1 MTLVSAASPESDNPA
16 DLCQQENHSMTP
28 TGAAEPEFEEAS
40 PRRVGQGRRIA
51 VTVLGVIL
59 AVVACT
65 IIGLAFVQGSW
76 WYPTMTDRVLDHESL
91 ARVEAIRDEADAAG
105 SAPEA
110 ARWLNEA
117 LDPPNTDPTTVRAY
131 LLAAQE
137 ALEAADDPKLAG
149 AVRELRAIIQTIRQP
164 YTKETTTPYPMP
176 TLEWPW

>member
-1 MTLVSAASPESDNPA
+1 MTLVSTVNLESDNPA

-28 TGAAEPEFEEAS
+28 TGAAELEFEEAS
-40 PRRVGQGRRIA
+40 PRRVGRGRRIA

-76 WYPTMTDRVLDHESL
+76 WYPTMTDRALDDESM
-91 ARVEAIRDEADAAG
+91 ARVEAIRDEVDTAG

-117 LDPPNTDPTTVRAY
+117 LDPPTTDPTAVRAY

-137 ALEAADDPKLAG
+137 ALEAADDPKLVR
-149 AVRELRAIIQTIRQP
+149 AVSELRAIIQTVRQP
-164 YTKETTTPYPMP
+164 YTGGTTTPYPMP